1 MDKEI
6 RNIFESYQ
14 KTWDLT
20 PAESFKRDKEF
31 FKFVIESNPHLAP
44 LRNIK
49 LKYIF
54 ELYDAKLRQNI
65 ELDAPGLITEN
76 TNITEKQA
84 FDILQEATKN
94 VSDQEAYEGVKA
106 VFESICG
113 DILIY
118 GSDIILEQSYRD
130 TATQQRIDK
139 KKQGALRHLSPQQYR
154 NVPDSLRSPNK
165 PVDPQSGQGVFGNV
179 PQSMRAPAPAAP
191 QRQGIEGYAGPQ
203 QQPAV
208 SDAEKVTVT
217 LKSGEKVGGVPTGK
231 PAAQGMTQIKLDSGQ
246 VAAFPENVI
255 ERPGAAPTGATAD
268 AEKVTV
274 TLKSGEKVGGVPT
287 GKPAAQG
294 MTQIKLDNGR
304 VFAFS
309 DDVIERPGTE
319 TIKTDVEVKAPLTGP
334 GYPTAD
340 AIKLQQAERQL
351 GTQASQIK
359 DLETAAST
367 PRAAEIQQQQQIKDI
382 QAKNDQLNQ
391 RIQDMEAAE
400 KDMIAA
406 DKAKSDQFQQQLQ
419 ASMEA
424 NNKFLQKMMKT
435 MVKGGSLADRM
446 GAIHRGE
453 TPPAKPPAETVSGS
467 ESETVTTP
475 YSKDTVSATETETED
490 PVKGSA
496 PTIPKPGLKSFLGG
510 AWKGAKD
517 WAGKAAAKAAPTVAG
532 LAGGVAGGLL
542 GGAPGAMAG
551 GALGKS
557 LGAMGREYLQAP
569 KGDRLR
575 AALRTPDKMGH
586 ATQGALLGL
595 GTDVA
600 QNYMDPTQ
608 VQAQTIDDVSTTVA
622 PPGTGG
628 AGMDYSDTVDVNSP
642 EYQASMQQYA
652 PEAEVEV
659 ADQVDV
665 EEAPYGVNPNTGE
678 PLPEPRGQVKGG
690 QRLMNMARR

>member
-118 GSDIILEQSYRD
+118 GSDVILEQSYRD

-154 NVPDSLRSPNK
+154 NVPDALRSPNK

-203 QQPAV
+203 QQQPAV
-208 SDAEKVTVT
+208 S
-217 LKSGEKVGGVPTGK
+217 
-231 PAAQGMTQIKLDSGQ
+231 
-246 VAAFPENVI
+246 
-255 ERPGAAPTGATAD
+255 D

-628 AGMDYSDTVDVNSP
+628 AGMDYSDTLDVNSP